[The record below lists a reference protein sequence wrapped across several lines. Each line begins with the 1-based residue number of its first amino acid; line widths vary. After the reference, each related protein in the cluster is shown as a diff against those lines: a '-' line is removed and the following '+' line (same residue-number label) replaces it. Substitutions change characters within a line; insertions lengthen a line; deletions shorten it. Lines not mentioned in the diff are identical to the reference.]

1 MTGAALS
8 VILHRLFRGTVIL
21 AVHRMYGQKTRR
33 RCFRRALKNY
43 EIVLVFS
50 LSKGEEAAQALKT
63 KFTDLISK
71 HGTLGEVEEWGKRK
85 LAYPIN
91 YETEGYYVIAQF
103 SSEESFPAEL
113 DRVINITDGVLR
125 SLIVA
130 KGE

>member
-1 MTGAALS
+1 M
-8 VILHRLFRGTVIL
+8 
-21 AVHRMYGQKTRR
+21 
-33 RCFRRALKNY
+33 ALKDY
-43 EIVLVFS
+43 EIVMVFS
-50 LSKGEEAAQALKT
+50 LSKGEEAVNALKT

-71 HGTLGEVEEWGKRK
+71 NGTLGEVEEWGKKK
-85 LAYPIN
+85 LAYAIN
-91 YETEGYYVIAQF
+91 YETNGYYVLINF

>member
-1 MTGAALS
+1 M
-8 VILHRLFRGTVIL
+8 
-21 AVHRMYGQKTRR
+21 
-33 RCFRRALKNY
+33 ALKDY
-43 EIVLVFS
+43 EIVMVFS
-50 LSKGEEAAQALKT
+50 LSKGEEAVNALKT

-71 HGTLGEVEEWGKRK
+71 NGTLGEVEEWGKKK
-85 LAYPIN
+85 LVYPIN
-91 YETEGYYVIAQF
+91 YEADGYYVLINF

>member
-1 MTGAALS
+1 M
-8 VILHRLFRGTVIL
+8 V
-21 AVHRMYGQKTRR
+21 
-33 RCFRRALKNY
+33 LKNY
-43 EIVLVFS
+43 EIVMVFS
-50 LSKGEEAAQALKT
+50 LSKGEEAVEALKT

-71 HGTLGEVEEWGKRK
+71 NGTLGEVDEWGKRK

-91 YETEGYYVIAQF
+91 YETEGYYVLINFAC
-103 SSEESFPAEL
+103 EESFPAEL

>member
-1 MTGAALS
+1 M
-8 VILHRLFRGTVIL
+8 
-21 AVHRMYGQKTRR
+21 
-33 RCFRRALKNY
+33 ALKDY
-43 EIVLVFS
+43 EIVMVFS
-50 LSKGEEAAQALKT
+50 LSKGEEAVNALKT

-71 HGTLGEVEEWGKRK
+71 NGILGEVEEWGKKK
-85 LAYPIN
+85 LAYAIN
-91 YETEGYYVIAQF
+91 YETDGYYVLINF

>member
-1 MTGAALS
+1 MAL
-8 VILHRLFRGTVIL
+8 I
-21 AVHRMYGQKTRR
+21 K
-33 RCFRRALKNY
+33 Y
-43 EIVLVFS
+43 EPVLVIS
-50 LSKGEEAAQALKT
+50 LSKGEETVEALEA
-63 KFTDLISK
+63 KFIDMIGK

-91 YETEGYYVIAQF
+91 DETEGFYVVAQF
-103 SSEESFPAEL
+103 ECDENFPAEL